1 MGPGV
6 LGLREEAG
14 ARSPESEGGGLR
26 PVSLAELTEFAE
38 GLEEVMVPR
47 ILGIDGYRSVAV
59 LRPQSPRRKKR
70 QSSGNG
76 EDGTHEAE

>member
-1 MGPGV
+1 MERGTPGSEEEG
-6 LGLREEAG
+6 LG
-14 ARSPESEGGGLR
+14 

-38 GLEEVMVPR
+38 GLEEVMVAR

-76 EDGTHEAE
+76 EVGTHEAEQLSSWIY